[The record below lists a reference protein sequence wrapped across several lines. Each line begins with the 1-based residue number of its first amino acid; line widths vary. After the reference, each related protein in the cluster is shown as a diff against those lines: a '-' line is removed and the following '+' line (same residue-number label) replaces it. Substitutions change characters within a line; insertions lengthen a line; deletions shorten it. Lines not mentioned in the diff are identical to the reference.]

1 MAEQQNIPPETWHM
15 KKEINVAHVI
25 TTVALAVSCLWF
37 FSDLDKR
44 IATNATE
51 ITHIKEQR
59 AEDQKRIEKRLDS
72 MDRKLDRLLEKK

>member
-1 MAEQQNIPPETWHM
+1 MPEQNNNQETWHM
-15 KKEINVAHVI
+15 KKEVNVAHVI
-25 TTVALAVSCLWF
+25 TTVAMVVSCFWF

-44 IATNATE
+44 IATNSTE
-51 ITHIKEQR
+51 ISHIKTQR

>member
-1 MAEQQNIPPETWHM
+1 M
-15 KKEINVAHVI
+15 KKEVNVAHVI
-25 TTVALAVSCLWF
+25 TTVAMVVSCFWF

-44 IATNATE
+44 IATNETE
-51 ITHIKEQR
+51 ISHVKEQR